1 MCLYVHISVCVY
13 TYMLLCIHTYG
24 FMLSDMCLYDG
35 LMHVNRYVEC
45 WVVYVSK
52 RKPFRYKKCSINY
65 VWTIVKKKH
74 T

>member
-35 LMHVNRYVEC
+35 LMHVNRYVEL
-45 WVVYVSK
+45 YMSANENPSDI
-52 RKPFRYKKCSINY
+52 RNAQLIMFELL
-65 VWTIVKKKH
+65 
-74 T
+74 